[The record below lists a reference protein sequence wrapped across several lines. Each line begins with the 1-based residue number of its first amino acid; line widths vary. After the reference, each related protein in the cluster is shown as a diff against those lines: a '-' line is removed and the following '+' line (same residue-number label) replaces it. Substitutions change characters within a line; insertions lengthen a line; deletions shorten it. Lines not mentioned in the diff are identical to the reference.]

1 MELKELAEMER
12 TAKPRKRGTVWNTE
26 YASDHEAMEA
36 MYKHAVT
43 VGRVYGSDHV
53 EQQLGQFVRKYMQHK
68 YQLTLDSLLKETED
82 EAK

>member
-12 TAKPRKRGTVWNTE
+12 TSKPRKRGTVWNKE
-26 YASDHEAMEA
+26 YANDHEAMET

-43 VGRVYGSDHV
+43 VGGVYGSDHV

-68 YQLTLDSLLKETED
+68 YQLTLYSLLEN
-82 EAK
+82 